1 MLHSF
6 IVVHAL
12 AQQGS
17 GVQIHGVTKLCSF
30 TCLGKVLQRLYWSK
44 ALCTAV
50 WHQNGGI
57 YFHFGAKHT
66 CTNFALSHLKEGNGC
81 ISTVPM

>member
-1 MLHSF
+1 MPLHNNKD
-6 IVVHAL
+6 VVFKYMGLQNYVASL
-12 AQQGS
+12 
-17 GVQIHGVTKLCSF
+17 VLCSF
-30 TCLGKVLQRLYWSK
+30 TGLGKVLQRFYWSK

-66 CTNFALSHLKEGNGC
+66 CTNFAISHLKE
-81 ISTVPM
+81 IIML